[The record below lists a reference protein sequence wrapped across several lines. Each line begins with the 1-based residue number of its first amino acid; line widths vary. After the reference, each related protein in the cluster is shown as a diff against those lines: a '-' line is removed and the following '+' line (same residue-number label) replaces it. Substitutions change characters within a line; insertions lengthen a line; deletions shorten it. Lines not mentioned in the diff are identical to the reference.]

1 MDRNWRVLLI
11 AGVISLC
18 SAQFVF
24 ASYSLGDSG
33 DAVKDLQRRL
43 TQAGCLVR
51 ADGRFNETT
60 VSAVKKF
67 QKKHNLDV
75 DGVVGPVTYKALTGK
90 TLKSK
95 KHSSARKNKMSPGGI
110 GIDDVS
116 VSWHKPGKLAP
127 RVQAIMEEA
136 KKYVGVPYRFGGMT
150 PSGFDCSGFIH
161 YVFNKKGILLPRAAD
176 EQFGRGERVSVNRLE
191 PGDLVFFSTYES
203 GVSHSGL
210 YLGDGY
216 FISATSSCG
225 VAVATMKNGYWHDRG
240 RSGCFDGLW
249 LYGGFI
255 RSAAGVGAY
264 ASISFIYGFWMESN
278 EAWIDSD
285 GCRIRR

>member
-1 MDRNWRVLLI
+1 M
-11 AGVISLC
+11 
-18 SAQFVF
+18 
-24 ASYSLGDSG
+24 
-33 DAVKDLQRRL
+33 
-43 TQAGCLVR
+43 
-51 ADGRFNETT
+51 
-60 VSAVKKF
+60 
-67 QKKHNLDV
+67 
-75 DGVVGPVTYKALTGK
+75 VGPVTYKALTGK

-191 PGDLVFFSTYES
+191 PGDLVFFP
-203 GVSHSGL
+203 H
-210 YLGDGY
+210 
-216 FISATSSCG
+216 TSREYPIRVCIWETDILS
-225 VAVATMKNGYWHDRG
+225 VPPAAAEL
-240 RSGCFDGLW
+240 LW
-249 LYGGFI
+249 QQ
-255 RSAAGVGAY
+255 
-264 ASISFIYGFWMESN
+264 
-278 EAWIDSD
+278 
-285 GCRIRR
+285 

>member
-75 DGVVGPVTYKALTGK
+75 DGVVGPVTYKTLNGK

-225 VAVATMKNGYWHDRG
+225 VAVATMKNGYWHDR
-240 RSGCFDGLW
+240 
-249 LYGGFI
+249 Y
-255 RSAAGVGAY
+255 VGAK
-264 ASISFIYGFWMESN
+264 
-278 EAWIDSD
+278 
-285 GCRIRR
+285 RVL

>member
-1 MDRNWRVLLI
+1 M
-11 AGVISLC
+11 
-18 SAQFVF
+18 
-24 ASYSLGDSG
+24 
-33 DAVKDLQRRL
+33 
-43 TQAGCLVR
+43 
-51 ADGRFNETT
+51 
-60 VSAVKKF
+60 
-67 QKKHNLDV
+67 
-75 DGVVGPVTYKALTGK
+75 VGPVTYKALTGK

-225 VAVATMKNGYWHDRG
+225 VAVATMKNGYWHDR
-240 RSGCFDGLW
+240 
-249 LYGGFI
+249 Y
-255 RSAAGVGAY
+255 VGAK
-264 ASISFIYGFWMESN
+264 
-278 EAWIDSD
+278 
-285 GCRIRR
+285 RVL

>member
-95 KHSSARKNKMSPGGI
+95 KHSSARKNKMSPGGRHI
-110 GIDDVS
+110 KDVS
-116 VSWHKPGKLAP
+116 VSKHKPG
-127 RVQAIMEEA
+127 
-136 KKYVGVPYRFGGMT
+136 
-150 PSGFDCSGFIH
+150 
-161 YVFNKKGILLPRAAD
+161 
-176 EQFGRGERVSVNRLE
+176 
-191 PGDLVFFSTYES
+191 
-203 GVSHSGL
+203 
-210 YLGDGY
+210 
-216 FISATSSCG
+216 TS
-225 VAVATMKNGYWHDRG
+225 NYG
-240 RSGCFDGLW
+240 RSEKVC
-249 LYGGFI
+249 
-255 RSAAGVGAY
+255 RCAVP
-264 ASISFIYGFWMESN
+264 FWRH
-278 EAWIDSD
+278 DTQ
-285 GCRIRR
+285 RIRLFRVYPLCI

>member
-150 PSGFDCSGFIH
+150 QQMSNSEEE
-161 YVFNKKGILLPRAAD
+161 KGCLSIGWNRVILSFFPHTSREYPIRVCIWETDILSVPPAAA
-176 EQFGRGERVSVNRLE
+176 EL
-191 PGDLVFFSTYES
+191 
-203 GVSHSGL
+203 
-210 YLGDGY
+210 
-216 FISATSSCG
+216 
-225 VAVATMKNGYWHDRG
+225 
-240 RSGCFDGLW
+240 LW
-249 LYGGFI
+249 QQ
-255 RSAAGVGAY
+255 
-264 ASISFIYGFWMESN
+264 
-278 EAWIDSD
+278 
-285 GCRIRR
+285 

>member
-1 MDRNWRVLLI
+1 MSYDRASSSASVMCSTACSILRINSSRLKSSLSLRRDVNLLLI
-11 AGVISLC
+11 SLLLNFITLNVMISFIAHMKL
-18 SAQFVF
+18 
-24 ASYSLGDSG
+24 L
-33 DAVKDLQRRL
+33 
-43 TQAGCLVR
+43 
-51 ADGRFNETT
+51 
-60 VSAVKKF
+60 
-67 QKKHNLDV
+67 
-75 DGVVGPVTYKALTGK
+75 AL
-90 TLKSK
+90 
-95 KHSSARKNKMSPGGI
+95 I

-225 VAVATMKNGYWHDRG
+225 VAVATMKNGYWHDR
-240 RSGCFDGLW
+240 
-249 LYGGFI
+249 Y
-255 RSAAGVGAY
+255 VGAK
-264 ASISFIYGFWMESN
+264 
-278 EAWIDSD
+278 
-285 GCRIRR
+285 RVL

>member
-150 PSGFDCSGFIH
+150 PSG
-161 YVFNKKGILLPRAAD
+161 AD

-225 VAVATMKNGYWHDRG
+225 VAVATMKNGYWHDR
-240 RSGCFDGLW
+240 
-249 LYGGFI
+249 Y
-255 RSAAGVGAY
+255 VGAK
-264 ASISFIYGFWMESN
+264 
-278 EAWIDSD
+278 
-285 GCRIRR
+285 RVL